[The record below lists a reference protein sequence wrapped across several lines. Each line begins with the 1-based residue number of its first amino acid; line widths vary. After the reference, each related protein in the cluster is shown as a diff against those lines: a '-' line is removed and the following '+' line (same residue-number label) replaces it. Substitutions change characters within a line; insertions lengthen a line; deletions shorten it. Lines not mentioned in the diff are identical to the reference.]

1 MATDQ
6 KQQKSQEDDI
16 TYHHI
21 FLLAVLL
28 PISVPFIT
36 ILINFEC

>member
-16 TYHHI
+16 TYHQMYI
-21 FLLAVLL
+21 LAVLL
-28 PISVPFIT
+28 PISVLFIT
-36 ILINFEC
+36 HFSKF